1 MFQYQFIGMPDGK
14 FRGYGVAI
22 IVLYSSLLQTM
33 EKFPSIFSSPVH
45 DRLYRYARTLLSD
58 SEEAMDTVHDVLE
71 RLWRRHTGENGIEN
85 PEAFALR
92 SVRNSCI
99 DRLRTR
105 KETTDA
111 IPDTGQGP
119 WAEHW
124 SDIQL
129 VRMAIGRLP
138 EKQRTVIHL
147 KDIEGF
153 TTAEIAGIMGTGE
166 NQVRAILSR
175 ARKALKEIIIE
186 ETGL

>member
-1 MFQYQFIGMPDGK
+1 
-14 FRGYGVAI
+14 
-22 IVLYSSLLQTM
+22 M

-71 RLWRRHTGENGIEN
+71 RLWKRHTGENGIEN

-138 EKQRTVIHL
+138 EKQRTAVHL

-175 ARKALKEIIIE
+175 ARKALKEIIIDD
-186 ETGL
+186 TGL

>member
-1 MFQYQFIGMPDGK
+1 
-14 FRGYGVAI
+14 
-22 IVLYSSLLQTM
+22 M

-129 VRMAIGRLP
+129 VRMA
-138 EKQRTVIHL
+138 
-147 KDIEGF
+147 